1 MAKLTDIEPLVADGR
16 IFSVEFIKRTNDEDR
31 FMVARTGVRKG
42 VTGRGL
48 SFNPRAYNLLSVYD
62 IGKRAFRFVS
72 CERILWLKHHGQTVV
87 FQPERRPT

>member
-1 MAKLTDIEPLVADGR
+1 MAKLTDIEPLISDGR

-31 FMVARTGVRKG
+31 FMVARTGVKKG

-62 IGKRAFRFVS
+62 ITKRAFRFVS
-72 CERILWLKHHGQTVV
+72 CERILWIKHHGQKIV
-87 FQPERRPT
+87 FWPDAK